1 MNVFIL
7 TILLVSFLNN
17 VTSITSTNYPVM
29 LKNNYLRFILL
40 SDKRNIKIF
49 KEFKHFYNKS
59 IICIGQGVSDYNN
72 NLSEDE
78 KTILEV
84 ILSLCY

>member
-7 TILLVSFLNN
+7 TILLVSFLYN
-17 VTSITSTNYPVM
+17 VTSITNTNYPVM
-29 LKNNYLRFILL
+29 FKNSYLRFILL
-40 SDKRNIKIF
+40 SDKKNIKIF

-59 IICIGQGVSDYNN
+59 IVCIGQGVSDYNN
-72 NLSEDE
+72 NLSDDE
-78 KTILEV
+78 KTLLEA